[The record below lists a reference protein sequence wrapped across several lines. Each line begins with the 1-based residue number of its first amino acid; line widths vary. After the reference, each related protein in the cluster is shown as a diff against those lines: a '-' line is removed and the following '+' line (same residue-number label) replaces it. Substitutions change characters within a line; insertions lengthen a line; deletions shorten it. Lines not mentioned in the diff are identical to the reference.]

1 MTQKLSGG
9 CACGAIRYETDA
21 DPIVM
26 LNCHCSDCRKA
37 SGSGYAAIIFVRKD
51 EVKLRGEVRFDG
63 VRGSSGKMVERGF
76 CPNCGSPVIQKV
88 ERLANALGIQAG
100 SLDDPALYKPSMDL

>member
-1 MTQKLSGG
+1 MRANRKEGDGMTQKLSGG

-37 SGSGYAAIIFVRKD
+37 SGSGYAAIIFVPKD
-51 EVKLRGEVRFDG
+51 PVRVRGEVRFHE

-76 CPNCGSPVIQKV
+76 CPNCGSPIIEKV
-88 ERLANALGIQAG
+88 ERLANALGN
-100 SLDDPALYKPSMDL
+100 PSGQSR